1 MHDLDESASKGTDG
15 HGVRARVG
23 GSAVASACRAG
34 GGHGWWINAGVQVV
48 VFAIVVI
55 AGASL
60 GGCSSGGQ
68 DTNPALLVSQAGQT
82 GAAVDDIPSS
92 AAEQTQF
99 HIHTHLQIYVN
110 GAQKLIPYGVGIVA
124 PYQLTHSQN
133 GPFVNR
139 GKAFYWLHTHDETG
153 VIHIE
158 SPVRRGFT
166 LGNFFDIWG
175 QPLSPDQVGPAHGT
189 VTAFIN
195 GQPVSGN
202 PRGIEL
208 YPHAVIQL
216 NVGTPTVPPQ
226 PYTFAPDLS

>member
-1 MHDLDESASKGTDG
+1 
-15 HGVRARVG
+15 
-23 GSAVASACRAG
+23 VASACRAG
-34 GGHGWWINAGVQVV
+34 GGHGWWINAGVQAV

-110 GAQKLIPYGVGIVA
+110 GAQKLIPFGVGIVA

-133 GPFVNR
+133 GPFVNG

-216 NVGTPTVPPQ
+216 NVGIPTVPPQ